1 MGNGILSDLFPIT
14 VDVKQRGILSPH
26 LFKNIIDDL
35 IYALVNEDIGA
46 RINSINIS
54 TIIYADDIV
63 LLSPV
68 DSHLQR
74 LLDICDEY
82 SKTWR
87 IKLNAKKSNIME
99 IGPQFFRNSTFYI
112 DKKLITKV
120 EEIIYLE
127 VKINNKLRF
136 NQSAIEKFVEVQKSV
151 FSLSF
156 LGLQPRA
163 LSP

>member
-46 RINSINIS
+46 QINSINVS
-54 TIIYADDIV
+54 TIIYADEIV

-82 SKTWR
+82 SKTWG
-87 IKLNAKKSNIME
+87 IKFNAKKSNNME
-99 IGPQFFRNSTFYI
+99 IGPQFFKNSTY
-112 DKKLITKV
+112 K
-120 EEIIYLE
+120 
-127 VKINNKLRF
+127 
-136 NQSAIEKFVEVQKSV
+136 
-151 FSLSF
+151 
-156 LGLQPRA
+156 
-163 LSP
+163 